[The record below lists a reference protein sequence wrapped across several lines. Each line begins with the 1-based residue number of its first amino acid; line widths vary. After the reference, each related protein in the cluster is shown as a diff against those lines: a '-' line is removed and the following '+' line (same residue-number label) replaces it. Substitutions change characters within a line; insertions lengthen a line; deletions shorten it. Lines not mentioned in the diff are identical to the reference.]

1 MLDTISDLV
10 RNVTII
16 VLIAGFL
23 EMLLP
28 QGEIKKFVKAVLGLF
43 ILISILNPL
52 LGLFDKNV
60 VSEVLA
66 WQDPI
71 QENME
76 LNSIL
81 DEGKEISEE
90 MNKKALEM
98 YRVNAA
104 KQIETVVKLVKG
116 VVWVE
121 AKVKMAE
128 NLANQGL
135 ESIEKVVL
143 RVGTADKEKQE
154 ESIKEIEPIEIDLS
168 NPPTKTTSTS
178 GPATGEIKEN
188 IRETLMN
195 FYSLR
200 AEQIEIIIVPEEEEA
215 RKNE

>member
-121 AKVKMAE
+121 AEVKMAE